1 MGLLDMVTSV
11 LGGTARGT
19 ASNDTATIL
28 AQKAFDVLQAEGGV
42 SGLLERFGQHGLA
55 EAARS
60 WVSTGANLPISS
72 ADIQRVLGSRQVQE
86 IARSAGVSTD
96 LASGHL
102 ADVLPK
108 IIDQLTPGGKLPDG
122 AMLDTALSAL
132 RNSWG
137 R

>member
-1 MGLLDMVTSV
+1 MGFLDLVTNV
-11 LGGTARGT
+11 LTGSARGT
-19 ASNDTATIL
+19 ASNDTAAIL

-42 SGLLERFGQHGLA
+42 GGLLDRFGQHGLA

-60 WVSTGANLPISS
+60 WVSTGANLPISA
-72 ADIQRVLGSRQVQE
+72 ADIQRVLGSQQVQE

-96 LASGHL
+96 LASSHL
-102 ADVLPK
+102 ADVIPK
-108 IIDQLTPGGKLPDG
+108 IVDQLTPGGKLPDNE
-122 AMLDTALSAL
+122 MLNTALSAL